1 MVPIQKKKQQDIALE
16 RIKDLF
22 LEAEKRF
29 KDKPY
34 LSHRYVEMARKIA
47 MKIKV
52 QIPQELRRRFC
63 RKCNHYLMPGVNC
76 RVRHRRG
83 KVVYTC
89 LDCGGLKRIPHKKKK
104 IEK

>member
-1 MVPIQKKKQQDIALE
+1 MVPIQKKKQHDIALE

-63 RKCNHYLMPGVNC
+63 RKCNHYLVPGMNC
-76 RVRHRRG
+76 RIRSRRG
-83 KVVYTC
+83 KMVYTC
-89 LDCGGLKRIPHKKKK
+89 LNCKQLKRIPHHPN
-104 IEK
+104 